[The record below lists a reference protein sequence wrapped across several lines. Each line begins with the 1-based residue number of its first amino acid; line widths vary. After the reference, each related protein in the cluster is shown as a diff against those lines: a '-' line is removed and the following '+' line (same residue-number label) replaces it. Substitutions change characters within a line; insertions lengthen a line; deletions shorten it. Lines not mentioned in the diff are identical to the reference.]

1 MQTISRADSREE
13 PLSPRSKTRLALERI
28 LEDMKKPLSPRS
40 AKAKQERQRAEHL
53 AFVEA
58 LEKENAQR
66 RAANE
71 EQRTFILAFDS

>member
-1 MQTISRADSREE
+1 
-13 PLSPRSKTRLALERI
+13 
-28 LEDMKKPLSPRS
+28 MKKPLSPRS

-71 EQRTFILAFDS
+71 EQRTFILAFDSWNIIWQVPTTICIQKTKLCENFHENRNI